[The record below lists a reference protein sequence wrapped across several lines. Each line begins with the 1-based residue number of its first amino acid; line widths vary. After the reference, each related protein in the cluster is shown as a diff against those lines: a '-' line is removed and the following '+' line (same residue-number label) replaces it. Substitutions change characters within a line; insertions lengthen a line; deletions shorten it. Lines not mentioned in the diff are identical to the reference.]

1 MIDSLELRKL
11 MASFPDGF
19 LNSEMEFIVCER
31 TNLYFLLGDCQSEL
45 DVKCKVLEWCSRDC
59 CKTEPFHQKKRNDEY
74 HEMILDGVNRYLGTR
89 FSQDDMDEI
98 YCRLGN
104 TVKHELT
111 IKFIESG
118 FDFEVLKDE

>member
-1 MIDSLELRKL
+1 

-31 TNLYFLLGDCQSEL
+31 TNLYFLLGNCQSEL

-59 CKTEPFHQKKRNDEY
+59 CKTEPFRQRKRNDEY

-104 TVKHELT
+104 AVKHELT

-118 FDFEVLKDE
+118 FDFGVLKDE